1 MSLHTSYHADSDAD
15 DEYERSVITSPH
27 LTMEYETSP
36 TDSNISSAEHTPTK
50 FGHPSEGPR
59 SPRTIITEWS
69 IEECQEFLTSLGLLQ
84 YHGTFRENGI
94 VGEALVALKHDEL
107 KEMGINSVGHRLTI
121 LKNVYEIKVKQAVPL
136 DADHYIPL
144 SADQSMNETATQDD
158 LARLIKSIQV
168 RDEKLMLV
176 ETELR
181 RITDDYRRLREEI
194 LPVIKIVKDRSH
206 PLPPPSSGGPPSG
219 GQSSEWHDSNTGTI
233 TSPSQLTLNET
244 SSSSKL
250 VRAFSKRIHTGGATP
265 KNHSPTHI
273 PPMIHEGR
281 SHYESLNPSAA
292 ALAASSHLTAS
303 MNGQSQHSPGIPSPT
318 SPNTHHAHPQT
329 LNPRSYS
336 QPNSNTSR
344 NTNYDYAEQT
354 PTMHSRSD
362 RLTPSQ
368 MPTSRTETP
377 SSSRLDPRNDP
388 RHDHR
393 TESRA
398 ESRAGSG
405 EPSSVEI
412 FKSFRVSWE
421 DPCYKVL
428 PAALKKYNINSD
440 WKNYALYIVYGDQER
455 CLELNEKP
463 LLLFK
468 QLEKEGRKPMFM
480 LRKIHMDTP
489 QGTPGPGTTAPNNA
503 GFEGGRQGQINLP
516 GGVL

>member
-27 LTMEYETSP
+27 LNIDSESSP
-36 TDSNISSAEHTPTK
+36 TDSDIHSSEHTPTK
-50 FGHPSEGPR
+50 FGHPIDGPR
-59 SPRTIITEWS
+59 SPRTLITDWGVD
-69 IEECQEFLTSLGLLQ
+69 ECKEFLTSLGLLQ
-84 YHGTFRENGI
+84 YHGTFRENAI
-94 VGEALVALKHDEL
+94 VGEALVALKHEEL

-121 LKNVYEIKVKQAVPL
+121 LKSVYEIKVKQDVPL

-144 SADQSMNETATQDD
+144 TADQSMNETATQED
-158 LARLIKSIQV
+158 LASLIKSIQV

-206 PLPPPSSGGPPSG
+206 PLPPPSSGG
-219 GQSSEWHDSNTGTI
+219 QSSENWHDSTATL
-233 TSPSQLTLNET
+233 TSLPQATPTHEL
-244 SSSSKL
+244 SSSSKIA
-250 VRAFSKRIHTGGATP
+250 RAFSKRIHPTGATP
-265 KNHSPTHI
+265 KNNSPTH
-273 PPMIHEGR
+273 PPPTGYDGR
-281 SHYESLNPSAA
+281 SHHDTLNPSTAT
-292 ALAASSHLTAS
+292 LTSSSHLTAS
-303 MNGQSQHSPGIPSPT
+303 MNGGSQLSPGIPSPT
-318 SPNTHHAHPQT
+318 SPHHHHAHAQT
-329 LNPRSYS
+329 LNPRSYT
-336 QPNSNTSR
+336 QPLSSANR
-344 NTNYDYAEQT
+344 NTAYDYAEQT
-354 PTMHSRSD
+354 PTMHSRD

-368 MPTSRTETP
+368 LPSSRAETP
-377 SSSRLDPRNDP
+377 STLSRLDPRPD
-388 RHDHR
+388 R
-393 TESRA
+393 S
-398 ESRAGSG
+398 ESRAGGGGGGGS
-405 EPSSVEI
+405 ENPNSVEI

-455 CLELNEKP
+455 CLELQEKP

-480 LRKIHMDTP
+480 LRKIHMDNP
-489 QGTPGPGTTAPNNA
+489 SGTPGPTASAPNSA
-503 GFEGGRQGQINLP
+503 GFDGGRQGQINLP

>member
-1 MSLHTSYHADSDAD
+1 MS
-15 DEYERSVITSPH
+15 
-27 LTMEYETSP
+27 
-36 TDSNISSAEHTPTK
+36 
-50 FGHPSEGPR
+50 
-59 SPRTIITEWS
+59 
-69 IEECQEFLTSLGLLQ
+69 
-84 YHGTFRENGI
+84 
-94 VGEALVALKHDEL
+94 VA
-107 KEMGINSVGHRLTI
+107 
-121 LKNVYEIKVKQAVPL
+121 
-136 DADHYIPL
+136 
-144 SADQSMNETATQDD
+144 ADQSMNETATQED

-194 LPVIKIVKDRSH
+194 LPVIKIAKDRSH
-206 PLPPPSSGGPPSG
+206 PLPPPSSGG
-219 GQSSEWHDSNTGTI
+219 QSSDNWHDSTATL
-233 TSPSQLTLNET
+233 TSPSQITINNDNPT
-244 SSSSKL
+244 SKIA
-250 VRAFSKRIHTGGATP
+250 RAFSKRMHSSGPTP
-265 KNHSPTHI
+265 KNNSPTHI
-273 PPMIHEGR
+273 SPMIQEGR
-281 SHYESLNPSAA
+281 SHHDTLNPSAA

-303 MNGQSQHSPGIPSPT
+303 LNGGAQLSPGIPSPT
-318 SPNTHHAHPQT
+318 SPHTHHAHPQT

-336 QPNSNTSR
+336 QPSSGANR
-344 NTNYDYAEQT
+344 NTAYDHAEQT
-354 PTMHSRSD
+354 PTIHSRGD

-368 MPTSRTETP
+368 LPSSRAETP
-377 SSSRLDPRNDP
+377 STASRLDPRNDP
-388 RHDHR
+388 RNDPR

-398 ESRAGSG
+398 ESRAGGGGGGGGGS
-405 EPSSVEI
+405 ENPNSVEI

-455 CLELNEKP
+455 CLELQEKP

-480 LRKIHMDTP
+480 LRKIHQDNP
-489 QGTPGPGTTAPNNA
+489 AGTPGPGQSAPNSA

>member
-1 MSLHTSYHADSDAD
+1 MSLHPSYHADSDAD

-27 LTMEYETSP
+27 LTMEFETSP

-50 FGHPSEGPR
+50 FGHPSDGPR
-59 SPRTIITEWS
+59 SPRTLITEWS

-94 VGEALVALKHDEL
+94 VGEALIALKHEEL

-194 LPVIKIVKDRSH
+194 LPVIKIAKDRSH
-206 PLPPPSSGGPPSG
+206 PLPPPSSA
-219 GQSSEWHDSNTGTI
+219 GQNPDWHDSNSGTI
-233 TSPSQLTLNET
+233 TSPSQITLNNEN

-250 VRAFSKRIHTGGATP
+250 ARAFSKRIHTGGATP

-281 SHYESLNPSAA
+281 SHHDTLNPSAPT
-292 ALAASSHLTAS
+292 LAASSHLTAS

-336 QPNSNTSR
+336 QPNANTNR

-398 ESRAGSG
+398 ESRAGGG

-489 QGTPGPGTTAPNNA
+489 GATPGPGATAPNNA

>member
-27 LTMEYETSP
+27 LHIDSESSP
-36 TDSNISSAEHTPTK
+36 TDSSIHSSEHTPTK
-50 FGHPSEGPR
+50 FGHPIDGPR
-59 SPRTIITEWS
+59 SPRTLIIEWG
-69 IEECQEFLTSLGLLQ
+69 IDECKEFLTSLGLLQ

-94 VGEALVALKHDEL
+94 VGEALIALKHEEL
-107 KEMGINSVGHRLTI
+107 KEMGITSVGHRLTI
-121 LKNVYEIKVKQAVPL
+121 LKSVYEIKVKQDVPL

-144 SADQSMNETATQDD
+144 TADQSMNETATQED

-206 PLPPPSSGGPPSG
+206 PLPPPSSH
-219 GQSSEWHDSNTGTI
+219 GQSSENWHDSTATLTSTPQPTI
-233 TSPSQLTLNET
+233 TQEL
-244 SSSSKL
+244 SSSSKIA
-250 VRAFSKRIHTGGATP
+250 RAFSKRIHPNGATS
-265 KNHSPTHI
+265 KNNSPTH
-273 PPMIHEGR
+273 PPPTGYDGR
-281 SHYESLNPSAA
+281 SHHDTLNPSG
-292 ALAASSHLTAS
+292 AASSHLTAS
-303 MNGQSQHSPGIPSPT
+303 MNGGPQLSPGIPSPT
-318 SPNTHHAHPQT
+318 SPHHHHAHPQT
-329 LNPRSYS
+329 LNPRSYT
-336 QPNSNTSR
+336 QPLSSANR
-344 NTNYDYAEQT
+344 NTAYDYAEQT
-354 PTMHSRSD
+354 PTIHSRD
-362 RLTPSQ
+362 RSTPSHL
-368 MPTSRTETP
+368 PASRAETP
-377 SSSRLDPRNDP
+377 STASRLDPRLD
-388 RHDHR
+388 RSD
-393 TESRA
+393 SRGGGG
-398 ESRAGSG
+398 GSG
-405 EPSSVEI
+405 GGGENPNSVEI

-421 DPCYKVL
+421 DPCHKVL

-480 LRKIHMDTP
+480 LRKIHMDNP
-489 QGTPGPGTTAPNNA
+489 SGTPGPGASAPNSA
-503 GFEGGRQGQINLP
+503 GFNGFNGGQQGQINLP